1 MGIGERSPLAE
12 PKNKEQSHSFVPFW
26 KERKKMKISVSLT
39 TLSSPSLN
47 IREGDEPLWNAGIK
61 PGHLD
66 LSPAL
71 RRGWPR
77 VEIWGGGSRERLKRE
92 CGHESKGLHNHR
104 ECQHS

>member
-1 MGIGERSPLAE
+1 
-12 PKNKEQSHSFVPFW
+12 
-26 KERKKMKISVSLT
+26 MKISVSLT